1 MIKKSELNIMNL
13 FRKNIFLK
21 KTIREI
27 SILLKKDYP
36 NTYNAIIEL
45 EKEGFLKIEKIGK
58 SKVCS
63 VELNQKT
70 ISLFSFLDEQE
81 SFEANIPNMNKI
93 LDFKEFSDN
102 LLLVTGSYVLGK
114 QTKTSDIDLVLIVK
128 EKAFEKQKLLEN
140 ITSLMIPKFH
150 ALVFSYKDFID
161 MLLDKKPNLGKEILN
176 KRLIF
181 RNTIRYYNLIKEA
194 IEHGFRG

>member
-1 MIKKSELNIMNL
+1 MIKKSQLNIMNL

-45 EKEGFLKIEKIGK
+45 EKEGLLKIEKIGK
-58 SKVCS
+58 SKLCS
-63 VELNQKT
+63 IELNQKT

-81 SFEANIPNMNKI
+81 SFESNIPNMNKI
-93 LDFKEFSDN
+93 LDIKEFNEDII
-102 LLLVTGSYVLGK
+102 LVTGSYVLGK
-114 QTKTSDIDLVLIVK
+114 QSKTSDIDLILIVK

-140 ITSLMIPKFH
+140 TTSLMIPKVH
-150 ALVFSYKDFID
+150 ALVFSQKDFID
-161 MLLDKKPNLGKEILN
+161 MLLDKKPNLGKEIFN

-181 RNTIRYYNLIKEA
+181 KNTTKYYNLLKEA

>member
-1 MIKKSELNIMNL
+1 MIKKSQLSIMDL

-27 SILLKKDYP
+27 SLLLKKDYP

-63 VELNQKT
+63 IELNQKA

-81 SFEANIPNMNKI
+81 SFGANIPNMNKI
-93 LDFKEFSDN
+93 LDFKEFDDD
-102 LLLVTGSYVLGK
+102 LILVTGSYVLGK
-114 QTKTSDIDLVLIVK
+114 QTKTSDIDLILIVK
-128 EKAFEKQKLLEN
+128 EKAFEKQKFIEN
-140 ITSLMIPKFH
+140 ITSLMMPKVH

-161 MLLDKKPNLGKEILN
+161 MLLDKNSNLGKEIFN

-181 RNTIRYYNLIKEA
+181 KNTAKYYNLIKEA

>member
-1 MIKKSELNIMNL
+1 MIKKSQLNIMNL
-13 FRKNIFLK
+13 FRKNTFLK

-27 SILLKKDYP
+27 SLLLKKDYP

-45 EKEGFLKIEKIGK
+45 EKEGLLKIEKIGT

-63 VELNQKT
+63 IDLNPKT

-81 SFEANIPNMNKI
+81 SFEANIPNIKNI
-93 LDFKEFSDN
+93 FDVKEFSDDI
-102 LLLVTGSYVLGK
+102 LLVTGSYVLRK
-114 QTKTSDIDLVLIVK
+114 QTKASDIDLVLIVK

-140 ITSLMIPKFH
+140 TTSLMIPKVH
-150 ALVFSYKDFID
+150 ALVFSYKDFVD
-161 MLLDKKPNLGKEILN
+161 MLLDKKPNLGKEIFN

-181 RNTIRYYNLIKEA
+181 KNTTKYYSLINEA

>member
-1 MIKKSELNIMNL
+1 MIKKSQLNIMNL

-27 SILLKKDYP
+27 SMLLKKDYP

-45 EKEGFLKIEKIGK
+45 EKEGLLNIEKVGK

-63 VELNQKT
+63 IELNQKT

-93 LDFKEFSDN
+93 LDFKEFNDD
-102 LLLVTGSYVLGK
+102 LILVTGSYVLGK

-161 MLLDKKPNLGKEILN
+161 MLLDKKPNLGKEIFN

-181 RNTIRYYNLIKEA
+181 KNTTKYYNLIKEA

>member
-1 MIKKSELNIMNL
+1 MIKKSQLEVMNL

-21 KTIREI
+21 RTIREI

-45 EKEGFLKIEKIGK
+45 EKEEFLKIEKIGK
-58 SKVCS
+58 SKLCS

-81 SFEANIPNMNKI
+81 SFEANIPNINKI
-93 LDFKEFSDN
+93 LNFKEFDDDIIII
-102 LLLVTGSYVLGK
+102 TGSYALGK
-114 QTKTSDIDLVLIVK
+114 QTKASDIDLILIVK
-128 EKAFEKQKLLEN
+128 EKSFEKQKLLEN
-140 ITSLMIPKFH
+140 LSSLMIPKVH
-150 ALVFSYKDFID
+150 ALVFSYKDFVD
-161 MLLDKKPNLGKEILN
+161 MLLDKKPNLGKEIFN

-181 RNTIRYYNLIKEA
+181 KNTSKYYNLINEA
-194 IEHGFRG
+194 IEHGFRS

>member
-1 MIKKSELNIMNL
+1 MIKKSQLNIMNL

-45 EKEGFLKIEKIGK
+45 EKEGLLKIEKIGK
-58 SKVCS
+58 SKLCS
-63 VELNQKT
+63 IELNQKT

-81 SFEANIPNMNKI
+81 SFESNIPNMNKI
-93 LDFKEFSDN
+93 LYIKEFNEDII
-102 LLLVTGSYVLGK
+102 LVTGSYVLGK
-114 QTKTSDIDLVLIVK
+114 QSKTSDIDLILIVK

-140 ITSLMIPKFH
+140 TTSLMIPKVH
-150 ALVFSYKDFID
+150 ALVFSQKDFID
-161 MLLDKKPNLGKEILN
+161 MLLDKKPNLGKEIFN

-181 RNTIRYYNLIKEA
+181 KNTTKYYNLLKEA

>member
-1 MIKKSELNIMNL
+1 MIKKSQLQIMNL
-13 FRKNIFLK
+13 FRKNFFLR

-27 SILLKKDYP
+27 SMLLKKDYP

-45 EKEGFLKIEKIGK
+45 EKDGFVKIEKIGK

-63 VELNQKT
+63 IELNKKT

-81 SFEANIPNMNKI
+81 SFEMKIPNIDKI
-93 LDFKEFSDN
+93 LEVKEFNEDII
-102 LLLVTGSYVLGK
+102 LVTGSYVARK
-114 QTKTSDIDLVLIVK
+114 QTKASDIDIILIVK

-140 ITSLMIPKFH
+140 ITSLMIPKVH
-150 ALVFSYKDFID
+150 ALVFSYKDFVD
-161 MLLDKKPNLGKEILN
+161 MLLDKKPNLGKEIFN

-181 RNTIRYYNLIKEA
+181 KNTVKYYNLIKEA
-194 IEHGFRG
+194 IEHGFRS

>member
-1 MIKKSELNIMNL
+1 MIRKSELNVMNL
-13 FRKNIFLK
+13 FRMNIFLK

-36 NTYNAIIEL
+36 NIYNAVMEL

-58 SKVCS
+58 SKLCS
-63 VELNQKT
+63 IELNQKT

-81 SFEANIPNMNKI
+81 SFQANIPNMKKI
-93 LDFKEFSDN
+93 LDFKEFDEN
-102 LLLVTGSYVLGK
+102 ILLITGSYVLGK
-114 QTKTSDIDLVLIVK
+114 QAKTSDIDLVLIVK

-140 ITSLMIPKFH
+140 LTSLMVPKVH
-150 ALVFSYKDFID
+150 VLVFSYKDFME
-161 MLLDKKPNLGKEILN
+161 MLLDRKPNFGKEIFN

-181 RNTIRYYNLIKEA
+181 KNTGRYYSLIKEA
-194 IEHGFRG
+194 IEHGLRS

>member
-1 MIKKSELNIMNL
+1 MIKKSQLNIMNL
-13 FRKNIFLK
+13 FKKNTFLK

-45 EKEGFLKIEKIGK
+45 EKEGLLKIEKIGK
-58 SKVCS
+58 SKLCS
-63 VELNQKT
+63 IELNQKT

-81 SFEANIPNMNKI
+81 SFEANIPNINKL
-93 LDFKEFSDN
+93 LDFKEFSEDII
-102 LLLVTGSYVLGK
+102 LVTGSYVLGK
-114 QTKTSDIDLVLIVK
+114 QSKTSDIDLILIVK

-140 ITSLMIPKFH
+140 TTSLMIPKVH
-150 ALVFSYKDFID
+150 ALVFSQKDFID
-161 MLLDKKPNLGKEILN
+161 MLLDKKPNLGKEIFN
-176 KRLIF
+176 KQLIF
-181 RNTIRYYNLIKEA
+181 KNTTKYYNLLKEA

>member
-1 MIKKSELNIMNL
+1 MIKKSQLNIMNL

-21 KTIREI
+21 KTIREV
-27 SILLKKDYP
+27 SLLLKKDYP

-45 EKEGFLKIEKIGK
+45 EKEGLLNLEKIGK
-58 SKVCS
+58 SKVCFI
-63 VELNQKT
+63 ELDQKT
-70 ISLFSFLDEQE
+70 VSLLSFLDEQE
-81 SFEANIPNMNKI
+81 SFEANIPNMNRI
-93 LDFKEFSDN
+93 LEFKEFSEDIV
-102 LLLVTGSYVLGK
+102 LVTGSYVLGK
-114 QTKTSDIDLVLIVK
+114 QTKTSDVDLVLIVK

-140 ITSLMIPKFH
+140 LTSLMIPRVH

-161 MLLDKKPNLGKEILN
+161 MLLDKKPNLGKEIFN

-181 RNTIRYYNLIKEA
+181 KNTARYYNLVNEA

>member
-1 MIKKSELNIMNL
+1 MIKKSQLNIINL

-27 SILLKKDYP
+27 SMLLKKEELL
-36 NTYNAIIEL
+36 TIET
-45 EKEGFLKIEKIGK
+45 IGK

-63 VELNQKT
+63 AKLDQKT
-70 ISLFSFLDEQE
+70 VSLFCFLDEQE
-81 SFEANIPNMNKI
+81 SFEANIPNICKI
-93 LDFKEFSDN
+93 LDFKEFNED
-102 LLLVTGSYVLGK
+102 LILITGSYVLGK

-140 ITSLMIPKFH
+140 ITSLMIPKIH
-150 ALVFSYKDFID
+150 ALVFSQKDFID
-161 MLLDKKPNLGKEILN
+161 MLLDKKPNFGKEIFN
-176 KRLIF
+176 KHLIF
-181 RNTIRYYNLIKEA
+181 KNTVKYYDLIKEA